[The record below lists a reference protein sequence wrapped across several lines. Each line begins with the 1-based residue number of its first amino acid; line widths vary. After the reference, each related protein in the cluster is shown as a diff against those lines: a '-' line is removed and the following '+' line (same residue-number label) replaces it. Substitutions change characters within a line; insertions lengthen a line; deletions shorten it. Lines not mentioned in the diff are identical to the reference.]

1 MLPHYFVAWRDE
13 EGDKHLTL
21 VILALVG
28 SCESKTFRAMIRK
41 GGKVLRV
48 YHEWS
53 ELRKAVDAYGY
64 GVYMRTMKRTLG
76 FQAVIDKLKTPGT
89 NSIVSTM
96 DIKLPFQVDEF
107 FYVNEVA
114 KDCWGSVGADYILHE
129 SSGDEHFVIE
139 LVKRDDAE
147 KIQAEPSVFYA
158 ERTLDENNEAKDE
171 AEGDR
176 KRDAHD
182 MFE

>member
-53 ELRKAVDAYGY
+53 ELCKAVDAYGY

-96 DIKLPFQVDEF
+96 DIKLPFQVDEI
-107 FYVNEVA
+107 FYVH
-114 KDCWGSVGADYILHE
+114 DIIGHRCWRFVQILH
-129 SSGDEHFVIE
+129 SCDPAVI
-139 LVKRDDAE
+139 
-147 KIQAEPSVFYA
+147 VFDVIVHY
-158 ERTLDENNEAKDE
+158 
-171 AEGDR
+171 GGI
-176 KRDAHD
+176 
-182 MFE
+182 MV